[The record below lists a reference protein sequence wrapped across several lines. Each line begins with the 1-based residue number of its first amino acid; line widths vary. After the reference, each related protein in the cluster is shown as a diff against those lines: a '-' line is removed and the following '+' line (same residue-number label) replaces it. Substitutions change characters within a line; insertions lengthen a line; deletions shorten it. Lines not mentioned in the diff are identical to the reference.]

1 MALLIVINLLLCLSI
16 FAVFFV
22 LQRHITSRNN
32 TKLPPGPQGLPFVGN
47 LHQLDVSKPPVSFWE
62 LSKKYGPLMSLR
74 LGFVPSLVV
83 SSAKM
88 AKEILKTHDLQ
99 FCSGPALGTQFS
111 AHREDEV
118 SRMIEKISKL
128 VVASKPVNL
137 SEVTMSLTSTIVRED
152 EATSE
157 RSRFHALLDETQAL
171 LVSFFVTGYFPF
183 IGWIDK
189 LTGML
194 QRPQNNFQEIDKQLQ
209 QEDVIDVLLQIRKD
223 RGFKVDLTMDHIKVL
238 TVDNFIN

>member
-16 FAVFFV
+16 FAIFFV

-88 AKEILKTHDLQ
+88 AKEILKAHDLQ

-128 VVASKPVNL
+128 VVASKPLNL
-137 SEVTMSLTSTIVRED
+137 SEVTMSLTSTIVVRED

-157 RSRFHALLDETQAL
+157 RS
-171 LVSFFVTGYFPF
+171 YFPF

-238 TVDNFIN
+238 TVDNFINS